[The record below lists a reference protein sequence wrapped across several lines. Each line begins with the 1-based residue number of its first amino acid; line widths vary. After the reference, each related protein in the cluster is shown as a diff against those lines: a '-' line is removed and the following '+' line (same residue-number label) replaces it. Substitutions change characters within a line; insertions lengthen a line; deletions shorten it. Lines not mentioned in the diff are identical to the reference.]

1 MLFQLK
7 KVSGCLV
14 VVVLMLMLHGDTGT
28 VSTDPMDNS
37 AHGGNGDNSVNGGN
51 GGNDDNDDSHQPNV
65 EQQESFQLEAVKNLP
80 DIKPHKC
87 TSTKALHQGDHR
99 KCIYVILIDECVN
112 NK

>member
-28 VSTDPMDNS
+28 VSTGPLDNS
-37 AHGGNGDNSVNGGN
+37 AHGGNSDNGGN
-51 GGNDDNDDSHQPNV
+51 VANDDSHQPHV
-65 EQQESFQLEAVKNLP
+65 EQQKSFQLQAVKNLP